1 MLLHHKMQGAGG
13 PALLDPRHPEMPLH
27 QVPQQVRGE
36 QPAQEGAVGGDR
48 EGFALEQALNQLSQ
62 SLRGLLDQLRT
73 AIDTAGQEQGER
85 DSDEHYVA
93 DSDSD
98 DIF

>member
-1 MLLHHKMQGAGG
+1 MQGPGG
-13 PALLDPRHPEMPLH
+13 PALLDPRHPGMPLH
-27 QVPQQVRGE
+27 QVPQQVRAE
-36 QPAQEGAVGGDR
+36 PVQEGAVGGDR

-73 AIDTAGQEQGER
+73 AIDTAGHEQDDGDSGEH
-85 DSDEHYVA
+85 DVA